1 MYPPK
6 RKMTLLPAVALAALS
21 ALVAIPALSQ
31 ARLYAAAPV
40 RTDHVTVRA
49 GDNLWTIAGRFTPAD
64 GDIQE
69 TIDQIMETNHL
80 TDAAVNP
87 GQKLEIPR

>member
-1 MYPPK
+1 MYSPK
-6 RKMTLLPAVALAALS
+6 RKMTLLPAVALATLS

-31 ARLYAAAPV
+31 ARFYAAAPV
-40 RTDHVTVRA
+40 RMTHVTVRA

-64 GDIQE
+64 GSVQE

-80 TDAAVNP
+80 ADAAVIP
-87 GQKLEIPR
+87 GQRLEVPR